1 MQIHWYGHA
10 NILVSDGK
18 AAVCVDPFFEGN
30 PVCKTDW
37 KSIPT
42 PDLVL
47 VTHDHGDHAGQALEI
62 CRATG
67 AMLGCVVETSA
78 RFAKAGLPASQLFA
92 GIGFNIGGTVKHKG
106 IRVTMTPAFHSSESG
121 VPVGYIVRMPSG
133 FTFYHSG
140 DTCVFGDMGI
150 WGALYPLDLALLPV
164 GGFFTMDARQ
174 AALAC
179 KLLKPKA
186 LLPLHWGTFPLLASG
201 IDELKTEL
209 AEQAPDCRLISL
221 NTGDTAPCTR

>member
-1 MQIHWYGHA
+1 MRIHWYGHA
-10 NILVSDGK
+10 NVQIADDK
-18 AAVCVDPFFEGN
+18 ATVCVDPFFHGN
-30 PVCKTDW
+30 PLCTTDW
-37 KSIPT
+37 KSIPA

-62 CRATG
+62 CQATG
-67 AMLGCVVETSA
+67 AMLGCVVGTGA
-78 RFAKAGLPASQLFA
+78 RFAGAGLPTSQLFA
-92 GIGFNIGGTVKHKG
+92 GVGFNIGGTVEHKG
-106 IRVTMTPAFHSSESG
+106 IRVTMLPAFHSSDSG
-121 VPVGYIVRMPSG
+121 VPVGYIVQMPSG
-133 FTFYHSG
+133 FTFYHAG
-140 DTCVFGDMGI
+140 DTCVFGDMAI

-179 KLLKPKA
+179 KMLKTRA

-209 AEQAPDCRLISL
+209 ANQAPDCRLIDL
-221 NTGDTAPCTR
+221 KPGDTAPFPR